1 MPDFASQP
9 TTIDEQIASVREK
22 IRELVERAAAY
33 SSAADDD
40 LATRR
45 IADQEDRFELLTKRP
60 DELSRRALQQKH
72 TTSEMKR
79 SASRDAPESSDA
91 LLSHRAGIPHQRIS
105 AVQCHQHGPW
115 TVQYEG
121 KSHVEPKVS
130 LALRRTCLRP
140 RL

>member
-9 TTIDEQIASVREK
+9 TTLDEQIASVREN

-60 DELSRRALQQKH
+60 
-72 TTSEMKR
+72 TSF
-79 SASRDAPESSDA
+79 PGV
-91 LLSHRAGIPHQRIS
+91 LYNQN
-105 AVQCHQHGPW
+105 
-115 TVQYEG
+115 T
-121 KSHVEPKVS
+121 
-130 LALRRTCLRP
+130 RP
-140 RL
+140 VK